1 LRLGLL
7 CLCGLACLLTTISAA
22 RAGVI
27 AGTVIEQQSGRP
39 LARTVVRLQP
49 IPRAGNETRSFQTR
63 AESSGGFTFPGV
75 PDGLYLI
82 LATRE
87 YYFPAAYGQKRP
99 TGQGTPV
106 EVTADSKV
114 FAELRMRRMGVVTG
128 RVLDE
133 NDIGMPDIPVVAY
146 RARFPLRSV
155 GRGTSD
161 DRGVYRI
168 FNLEPGKYW
177 VRTVSHTLDDGSGRL
192 PTFGQET
199 METREARL
207 HEVRVDEETAYA
219 DVRPVPGRLFHL
231 GGVVVCPAKDAA
243 GNGIS
248 ANVTLSS
255 ETERKSMQVPCGDPY
270 RFEGLAPALYEVFAE
285 TKENYSGFLEQFVDR
300 NMDSAS
306 VNTGPSPRV
315 DVEVRGADTRS
326 AVNTPIK
333 LMGHR
338 QDLSDLGKDQPIS
351 MHGTLAPGHWLMS
364 AQVGATQY
372 VESIAGSASAR
383 DRHATQPSDAFE
395 VMIGPGSTR
404 IVVAISDRAGQWE
417 GSVAGPDS
425 KPVPGAPVFLWPVP
439 EAARRSI
446 GGAKLVLADSSG
458 HYQFSG
464 LPPGDYRVL
473 ASFDL
478 SEVDEEILDAARAPV
493 TRLDAG
499 QRITAD
505 LPLWI
510 AP

>member
-1 LRLGLL
+1 
-7 CLCGLACLLTTISAA
+7 
-22 RAGVI
+22 
-27 AGTVIEQQSGRP
+27 
-39 LARTVVRLQP
+39 
-49 IPRAGNETRSFQTR
+49 
-63 AESSGGFTFPGV
+63 
-75 PDGLYLI
+75 LYLI

-99 TGQGTPV
+99 SGQGTPV
-106 EVTADSKV
+106 EVTAGSNL

-146 RARFPLRSV
+146 RARFPLHSV

-177 VRTVSHTLDDGSGRL
+177 VRTVAHTLDDGSGLL
-192 PTFGQET
+192 PTFGSET

-219 DVRPVPGRLFHL
+219 DVRPVPGRLFHM
-231 GGVVVCPAKDAA
+231 GGVVACPARDAE

-255 ETERKSMQVPCGDPY
+255 ETERKSMQVACGEPY
-270 RFEGLAPALYEVFAE
+270 RFEGLAPALYEIFAE

-300 NMDSAS
+300 NMDSAT

-315 DVEVRGADTRS
+315 DVEVRGADSRS
-326 AVNTPIK
+326 PVSTPIT

-338 QDLSDLGKDQPIS
+338 QDLSDLGTDQPIT

-364 AQVGATQY
+364 AQVGPTQY
-372 VESIAGSASAR
+372 VESITGSAAAR

-395 VMIGPGSTR
+395 VLIAGGSTR
-404 IVVAISDRAGQWE
+404 ITVTVSDQAGQWE

-425 KPVPGAPVFLWPVP
+425 KPVPGAPVFLWPVT

-446 GGAKLVLADSSG
+446 GGAKQVLADSSG
-458 HYQFSG
+458 YYHFDG

-473 ASFDL
+473 ATFDL
-478 SEVDEEILDAARAPV
+478 SEVDEEILDAARVPV
-493 TRLDAG
+493 TRLDIG
-499 QRITAD
+499 QRMMAD
-505 LPLWI
+505 LVLWI